1 MEDFKELMAM
11 IVGVTLIITIVVTP
25 FAFLG
30 YRLERKQCLTAYE
43 AYTPSYTFWGGCKVE
58 WSGKLTPVDII
69 REIK

>member
-25 FAFLG
+25 FVFLG

>member
-25 FAFLG
+25 FLG